1 MPMTRFDSSR
11 SLRIPVS
18 AAALAIVLALTACS
32 RQQPTFAM
40 PQAEVTAI
48 TVKPESLAIDSELP
62 GRTSA
67 YQSSDVRPQVGGILR
82 KRLFSEGADVKAGQV
97 LYEIDPATYQAAY
110 DTASGDL
117 AKAEA
122 SVISARPKAERYR
135 SLVALDAVS
144 KQSGDEALAALREAQ
159 ASVIAAK
166 ASLQSAK
173 INLNYTR
180 IAAPISGRI
189 GTSTS
194 TPGALVTADQSAA
207 LATINQLD
215 PILVDV
221 TQSSAQLLQ
230 LRRQLDAG
238 ALKAVAGKAQVR
250 IVLEDGSTYAHAGT
264 LEFVGASVDK
274 TTGNVQ
280 LRAIVPNPGKLL
292 LPGMYVKAVL
302 SMATNEQALLIPQ
315 QSVSRNAKGEAVAL
329 VVGEDAKVQQR
340 VLELG
345 QAVGDRWSVRSGL
358 KAGEKVVV
366 EGGQKVKAGDSVKV
380 ADSRAAQQT
389 AIPPNAAAPSG
400 KPPAN

>member
-1 MPMTRFDSSR
+1 MLMTRFDSSY

-32 RQQPTFAM
+32 RQQPAFAM

-48 TVKPESLAIDSELP
+48 TVKPESLAIDSELA

-180 IAAPISGRI
+180 ITAPISGRI
-189 GTSTS
+189 GTSTF
-194 TPGALVTADQSAA
+194 TPGALVTADQSTA

>member
-1 MPMTRFDSSR
+1 MSRFVFSYPFR
-11 SLRIPVS
+11 LPVS
-18 AAALAIVLALTACS
+18 AAAFAVVLALGACS
-32 RQQPTFAM
+32 REQPMPAM
-40 PQAEVTAI
+40 PKAEVTTV
-48 TVKPESLAIDSELP
+48 TVKPEALAIDTELP

-67 YQSSDVRPQVGGILR
+67 YQSSEVRPQVGGILR
-82 KRLFSEGADVKAGQV
+82 KRLFDEGADVKAGQV

-110 DTASGDL
+110 DTARGDL

-135 SLVALDAVS
+135 NLVALDAVS
-144 KQSGDEALAALREAQ
+144 KQSGDEALAALREAE
-159 ASVIAAK
+159 ASVIAAQ

-173 INLNYTR
+173 INLGYTR
-180 IAAPISGRI
+180 ITAPISGRI

-194 TPGALVTADQSAA
+194 TPGALVTTGQSTA

-280 LRAIVPNPGKLL
+280 LRAIVSNPEKLL
-292 LPGMYVKAVL
+292 LPGMYVKTVLAMAVD
-302 SMATNEQALLIPQ
+302 EQAMLIPQ
-315 QSVSRNAKGEAVAL
+315 QSVSRNANGEAIAL
-329 VVGEDAKVQQR
+329 VVGDDAKVQQR

-345 QAVGDRWSVRSGL
+345 QAVGDRWSVRAGL
-358 KAGEKVVV
+358 KAGDKVVV
-366 EGGQKVKAGDSVKV
+366 EGGQKVKAGDSVTV
-380 ADSRAAQQT
+380 SDGRAAQKPMALPT
-389 AIPPNAAAPSG
+389 AAVPPG
-400 KPPAN
+400 MKPAI

>member
-1 MPMTRFDSSR
+1 MHMTRFNPSC

-18 AAALAIVLALTACS
+18 AAALAIVFALTACS
-32 RQQPTFAM
+32 RQQPAFAM

-180 IAAPISGRI
+180 ITAPISGRI
-189 GTSTS
+189 GTSTF
-194 TPGALVTADQSAA
+194 TPGALVTADQSTA

-274 TTGNVQ
+274 ITGNVQ

-380 ADSRAAQQT
+380 ADSRAAR
-389 AIPPNAAAPSG
+389 
-400 KPPAN
+400 KVD

>member
-1 MPMTRFDSSR
+1 MLMTRFDSSG

-32 RQQPTFAM
+32 RQQPAFAM

-48 TVKPESLAIDSELP
+48 TVKPESLAIDSELA

-180 IAAPISGRI
+180 ITAPISGRI
-189 GTSTS
+189 GTSTF
-194 TPGALVTADQSAA
+194 TPGALVTADQSTA

-302 SMATNEQALLIPQ
+302 SMATNEQALLVPQ

-380 ADSRAAQQT
+380 ADSRAAQKT
-389 AIPPNAAAPSG
+389 AIPPNAAVPSG

>member
-1 MPMTRFDSSR
+1 MTRFNPSCP
-11 SLRIPVS
+11 LRIPVS
-18 AAALAIVLALTACS
+18 AVALATVLALTACS

-40 PQAEVTAI
+40 PQAEVAAI

-82 KRLFSEGADVKAGQV
+82 KRLFREGADVKAGQV

-180 IAAPISGRI
+180 ITAPISGRI

-194 TPGALVTADQSAA
+194 TPGALVTADQSTA

-230 LRRQLDAG
+230 LRQQLDAG

-280 LRAIVPNPGKLL
+280 LRAIVPNPEKLL
-292 LPGMYVKAVL
+292 LPGMYVKAIL

-345 QAVGDRWSVRSGL
+345 QAVGSRWSVRSGL
-358 KAGEKVVV
+358 KAGDKVVV

-380 ADSRAAQQT
+380 ADSRAAPKT

>member
-1 MPMTRFDSSR
+1 
-11 SLRIPVS
+11 
-18 AAALAIVLALTACS
+18 
-32 RQQPTFAM
+32 M

-48 TVKPESLAIDSELP
+48 TVKPESLAIDSELA

-180 IAAPISGRI
+180 ITAPISGRI
-189 GTSTS
+189 GTSTF
-194 TPGALVTADQSAA
+194 TPGALVTADQSTA

-274 TTGNVQ
+274 ATGNVQ
-280 LRAIVPNPGKLL
+280 LRAIVPNPGRLL

-345 QAVGDRWSVRSGL
+345 QAVGGRWSVRSGL

-380 ADSRAAQQT
+380 ADSRAAQKT

>member
-1 MPMTRFDSSR
+1 M
-11 SLRIPVS
+11 S
-18 AAALAIVLALTACS
+18 AVALATVLALTACS
-32 RQQPTFAM
+32 RQPPAFEM
-40 PQAEVTAI
+40 PQAEVTAT
-48 TVKPESLAIDSELP
+48 TVKPESLAIDSELA

-97 LYEIDPATYQAAY
+97 PYETDPATSQAPY

-180 IAAPISGRI
+180 ITAPISGRI
-189 GTSTS
+189 GTSTF
-194 TPGALVTADQSAA
+194 TPGALVTADQSTA

-230 LRRQLDAG
+230 LHRQLDAG

-280 LRAIVPNPGKLL
+280 LRAIVPNPEKLL

-380 ADSRAAQQT
+380 ADSRAARK
-389 AIPPNAAAPSG
+389 AD
-400 KPPAN
+400 

>member
-1 MPMTRFDSSR
+1 MTRFDSPYPFR
-11 SLRIPVS
+11 LPVS
-18 AAALAIVLALTACS
+18 AAALAVVLALTACS
-32 RQQPTFAM
+32 RQQL
-40 PQAEVTAI
+40 
-48 TVKPESLAIDSELP
+48 KPESLAIDSELP

-110 DTASGDL
+110 DTARGDL

-144 KQSGDEALAALREAQ
+144 KQSGDEALAALREAE

-180 IAAPISGRI
+180 ITAPIPGRI

-194 TPGALVTADQSAA
+194 TPGALVTADQSTA

-250 IVLEDGSTYAHAGT
+250 IVLEDGSTYARAGT

-280 LRAIVPNPGKLL
+280 LRAIVPNPEKLL

-302 SMATNEQALLIPQ
+302 SMATDEQALLIPQ

-340 VLELG
+340 VLEIG

-380 ADSRAAQQT
+380 ADRVADGRAAQKAATLPT
-389 AIPPNAAAPSG
+389 AAVPSG
-400 KPPAN
+400 TRPAN